1 MVFTCFHDFALV
13 GICSNASHVLT
24 LYRGSFRV
32 EWMNS
37 HPLVASAASGSI
49 SSLLL
54 WLLRDL
60 ARNSESHI
68 PIPIE
73 SVCPTCPIC
82 PDIDPNDLI
91 FWKGV
96 LFGIL
101 AWPFLEALLLFKQW
115 LLLVIKNRLY
125 RETGDKLYK
134 VL

>member
-1 MVFTCFHDFALV
+1 M
-13 GICSNASHVLT
+13 GITSIYASHVLT

-96 LFGIL
+96 LLGIL